1 MLFLIILSGL
11 LLAVAIFALENAQA
25 VTVRFLYWEIQS
37 SVAVVTLAATAAGVL
52 IAGLVG
58 LASRLRHWKRGRAA
72 TEAPRLAPLPSAPRA
87 SAGPSFAG
95 GTDGAYG
102 NQSGVPG
109 STRSVGQAER
119 TGVR

>member
-25 VTVRFLYWEIQS
+25 VTVRFLYWELQS
-37 SVAVVTLAATAAGVL
+37 SVAVITLAATAAGVL

-58 LASRLRHWKRGRAA
+58 VVSRLRRWKRGRAVPR
-72 TEAPRLAPLPSAPRA
+72 APRLTPLPSAPRA

-95 GTDGAYG
+95 GIEGAHG
-102 NQSGVPG
+102 NRSGGPG
-109 STRSVGQAER
+109 STRSVGQAE
-119 TGVR
+119 G